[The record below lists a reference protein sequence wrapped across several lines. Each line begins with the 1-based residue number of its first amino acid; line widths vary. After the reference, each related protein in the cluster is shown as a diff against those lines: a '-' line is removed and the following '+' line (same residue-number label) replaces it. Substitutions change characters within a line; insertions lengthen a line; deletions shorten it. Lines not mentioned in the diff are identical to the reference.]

1 MKTHSIAPL
10 LKMRLFSYFEK
21 YMLVVGVL
29 GQLLFYIQGVKILMN
44 HSAKDV
50 SLLGFSLG
58 LFSVA
63 SWLTYGILIKD
74 RALIIANIFAVL
86 GAMFVITGVLIYGN

>member
-1 MKTHSIAPL
+1 MKTHSISPS
-10 LKMRLFSYFEK
+10 LKVGIFPYFEK
-21 YMLVVGVL
+21 YMLVIGVL
-29 GQLLFYIQGVKILMN
+29 GQLLFYIQGVKILIN
-44 HSAKDV
+44 HSAQDV

-58 LFSVA
+58 LVSVS

-86 GAMFVITGVLIYGN
+86 GAILVITGVLMYGT